1 MLEKLL
7 ANESVAEAVEILQS
21 EMPLA
26 IWETFYVTVIAT
38 LAAIVIGLP
47 LGVLIVAG
55 DKDGVFPLP
64 KSLLGFINAV
74 INLLRS
80 VPFRSQG

>member
-64 KSLLGFINAV
+64 K
-74 INLLRS
+74 
-80 VPFRSQG
+80 